1 LPIKNVAKKI
11 AQPYSIKIRLC
22 KFGYQYDDENI
33 KMNKFLLALCV
44 IFIIVLYSFNSGES
58 EWKKVLNSDTENL
71 SLEAVRLAL
80 GADKGSF
87 HMENFDPEKAK
98 IGLELILKGKTKRGF
113 FKSKVI
119 SSYFVCTD
127 CHNVGREFKNS
138 SDQNPSSRLDFAKV
152 NNLPFL
158 PASTFWGIYNRTSFF
173 NDDYIKKYGDIIKD
187 AKQSL
192 PGSIQVCAKY
202 CSSGRYLKSWELEAI
217 IHYFKANELKIK
229 DLSLTNNQK
238 DAISRIQ
245 SLSETEKSDLLASIN
260 NSFTQG
266 YSAHFAETMPRDDR
280 KYGVGGDVDNGKFI
294 YEKACLHCHL
304 DGRVTYLKLG
314 NDKLSA
320 QMFLKNKSTYDDLSV
335 YQIIRQGTYAMPGRN
350 QYMPRFTKDK
360 MSDQQ
365 IEDLMAYLTQL
376 AEKQ

>member
-1 LPIKNVAKKI
+1 MPIKNVGKKI
-11 AQPYSIKIRLC
+11 VQPYCIKIRLC
-22 KFGYQYDDENI
+22 KFGFQYNNESF

-44 IFIIVLYSFNSGES
+44 IFIVVLYSFNSGES
-58 EWKKVLNSDTENL
+58 EWRKVSNSDAENVT
-71 SLEAVRLAL
+71 LENVRLAL
-80 GADKGSF
+80 GAEKSSF
-87 HMENFDPEKAK
+87 YMESFDPEKAK
-98 IGLELILKGKTKRGF
+98 IGLELILKGKTKRGL
-113 FKSKVI
+113 FKSKAI

-127 CHNVGREFKNS
+127 CHNIGREFKNS
-138 SDQNPSSRLDFAKV
+138 SDQNPSRRLDFAEE

-158 PASTFWGIYNRTSFF
+158 PASTFWGIYNRTSFY

-192 PGSIQVCAKY
+192 SGSIQVCAKY

-217 IHYFKANELKIK
+217 MHYFKANELKSK

-245 SLSETEKSDLLASIN
+245 LLDENEKADLLASIN
-260 NSFTQG
+260 SAFTHG
-266 YSAHFAETMPRDDR
+266 YSAHFGETMPRDDR
-280 KYGVGGDVDNGKFI
+280 KYGVGGDVVTGKFI
-294 YEKACLHCHL
+294 YDKACLHCHL
-304 DGRVTYLKLG
+304 DGRVTFLKLDS
-314 NDKLSA
+314 DKLSA
-320 QMFLKNKSTYDDLSV
+320 QMFLKYKSTYDDLSV

-376 AEKQ
+376 AEK